1 MTVLLSCLSRFAGVS
16 QCGTG
21 ETVCDSGKIKFP
33 SREGARKIVKW
44 QGCVYTPCCRRC
56 IVQETHPCPPQEG
69 SHYTVPACLALS
81 RVACLQKP

>member
-21 ETVCDSGKIKFP
+21 ETVRDTYSN
-33 SREGARKIVKW
+33 RVKRCRT
-44 QGCVYTPCCRRC
+44 CVVSVSWW
-56 IVQETHPCPPQEG
+56 ITHPCPSQEG

-81 RVACLQKP
+81 RVACLQKPWQPWQC